1 MHTTTT
7 SHILVL
13 EGLDGC
19 GKTTLAAML
28 AAKLDARVLSTSAG
42 MLADIRKTCDAL
54 HGAHG
59 LSRQLYYTYAVS
71 LVSDAAASA
80 QAAGQ
85 PVVIDRYW
93 GSTLAYARCADPR
106 APWLHEVA
114 HRLTPATLTIYLDLD
129 ARQRRERMIRRQPQ
143 LDPADADSLTRD
155 RALRELLLTTL
166 PALPTTG
173 ALLILDASRP
183 AEALC
188 ADILRALTVSAE
200 PHPASSIQ
208 LA

>member
-1 MHTTTT
+1 MHTPTTPP
-7 SHILVL
+7 ILVL

-19 GKTTLAAML
+19 GKTTLADKL
-28 AAKLDARVLSTSAG
+28 ADKLGARVLSTSAG
-42 MLADIRKTCDAL
+42 MLANIRETCDAL

-71 LVSDAAASA
+71 LVSDAAARA

-85 PVVIDRYW
+85 PVIIDRYW
-93 GSTLAYARCADPR
+93 GSTIAYARCANPA
-106 APWLHEVA
+106 APWLHEIA

-129 ARQRRERMIRRQPQ
+129 ASQRRERMIRRQPQ
-143 LDPADADSLTRD
+143 LDPADADSLNRD

-173 ALLILDASRP
+173 ALRILDASRP
-183 AEALC
+183 PEALC
-188 ADILRALTVSAE
+188 ADILRALTVSAA
-200 PHPASSIQ
+200 PHTASPI
-208 LA
+208 